1 MAQIHSKPLICRNPF
16 AAFMSS
22 LNLPSSLLLSSASTR
37 LKRALAD
44 VFLHMLGSFSYQ
56 ADSFKLS
63 QGKINLCAWH
73 WVSPSS
79 EFGLQLMTFPA
90 KQLKTNQL
98 SLCVKFHRFG
108 SIWSWLQPKT
118 THRHPLIFFVNF
130 TSTINIFSSGRLV
143 FPLLKRQRVMPAF
156 WPFPRAKL
164 KRPRRGWTLY
174 SPVSSQKK

>member
-1 MAQIHSKPLICRNPF
+1 MAQTHSKPLICKNPF

-44 VFLHMLGSFSYQ
+44 IFLHMLGAFSYQ

-63 QGKINLCAWH
+63 QAKINLCAWH
-73 WVSPSS
+73 WFSPSS
-79 EFGLQLMTFPA
+79 GFGLQLMTFPA

-118 THRHPLIFFVNF
+118 THHHPLIFFVNF
-130 TSTINIFSSGRLV
+130 TPTINIFSSGRLV
-143 FPLLKRQRVMPAF
+143 FPLLKWQRVVPAF
-156 WPFPRAKL
+156 WP
-164 KRPRRGWTLY
+164 
-174 SPVSSQKK
+174 SP